1 MYTLLNIWMIY
12 VLRPGKTNGTVN
24 LLIEVLVIALFVLS
38 CQLHCS
44 ISLKFLITSVVGSQ
58 GKNPFSSLECKEVAQ
73 SSRVCH
79 WSER

>member
-24 LLIEVLVIALFVLS
+24 LLIEVLMLLFVLS

-58 GKNPFSSLECKEVAQ
+58 GKGPFSSLECKEVAQ
-73 SSRVCH
+73 SS
-79 WSER
+79 WSVAGQSGD